1 MKFKAIAFTIIS
13 LLLTVTLVIPSAP
26 VHADEITIIV
36 TGDDSDVDIEDT
48 DSENQNPNDQ
58 NSSDDTNS
66 KDTKDKSTK
75 SKDAKSN
82 TDTTTA
88 SPGDAEVPDPEDI
101 IVDEELNTNVDGNI
115 TNTDNSEGT
124 GSDDIDSDDTDT
136 EDDDTEED
144 NDTNSKCSFGDKSK
158 TLYVGWESYY
168 SEIFGVSEDAVITF
182 RSKNEKIATV
192 DSEGVITPVK
202 KGKTRIYADINE
214 NGKTSKCSIKIT
226 VAEPF
231 SKITDYTDV
240 MTLDSRYTFKL
251 ERTGHAE
258 PVTWTLEGEGF
269 AEIEAVS
276 PTDCSIHTLK
286 PGFVTLTA
294 ECRGEK
300 ASFRIKIY
308 NGTGELFIISPDSDP
323 YKGWYK
329 TYNTYNKKTKGY
341 YLLRSYLE
349 RLDSLKGGVLVLK
362 CGKYTVTN
370 TLCIPSD
377 TTIILE
383 DGATIV
389 KTDDTGTK
397 NLTATA
403 SLFQTVS
410 YTNSAKD
417 GVFKGYKGEHDIKI
431 LGEGTATIDLNNIA
445 CQGIAAAHCNRLT
458 VSGISFKNM
467 NTYHFIELAG
477 NANVDITGNYFYGYS
492 ESKTTRKEAINL
504 DTPDAETHGFNQRW
518 TSLDKTPNKNITISD
533 NVFYNVECGIGTH
546 KYTEDKPH
554 KNVKILRNTFI
565 DSATYSIRCMNW
577 ESPMIMDN
585 SFIYSQPIESAEIT
599 IILNGVKDP
608 VITGNLFENLET
620 PISFYHWKNTGY
632 GKDYA
637 PVYNEVSELCMNLLK
652 SNYLV
657 NVTNPYFEYYG
668 VLDDY
673 SEDNLELH
681 PIGM

>member
-1 MKFKAIAFTIIS
+1 MKLKAIAFTIIS
-13 LLLTVTLVIPSAP
+13 ILLTVTLVIPSAP
-26 VHADEITIIV
+26 VHADEITIII

-48 DSENQNPNDQ
+48 TDTDNQ
-58 NSSDDTNS
+58 DTE
-66 KDTKDKSTK
+66 DKNTK
-75 SKDAKSN
+75 SKDSKAKDTK

-182 RSKNEKIATV
+182 RSKNEKVATV

-202 KGKTRIYADINE
+202 KGKTRIYADIDE

-231 SKITDYTDV
+231 SRITDHTDV
-240 MTLDSRYTFKL
+240 MTLNSRYTFKL

-258 PVTWTLEGEGF
+258 PVTWTLEGEGL

-389 KTDDTGTK
+389 KTNDTGTQ

-445 CQGIAAAHCNRLT
+445 CQGIAAAHCNKLT
-458 VSGISFKNM
+458 ISGISFKNM

-554 KNVKILRNTFI
+554 KNIKILRNTFI

-577 ESPMIMDN
+577 ENPVITDN

-657 NVTNPYFEYYG
+657 NVTNPYFEYYR

-673 SEDNLELH
+673 SDDNLELH
-681 PIGM
+681 QIGA

>member
-13 LLLTVTLVIPSAP
+13 ILLTITLVIPSAP
-26 VHADEITIIV
+26 VHADEITIII

-48 DSENQNPNDQ
+48 TDTDNQDT
-58 NSSDDTNS
+58 SD
-66 KDTKDKSTK
+66 KDTK
-75 SKDAKSN
+75 SKDSKAKDAKN
-82 TDTTTA
+82 DTTTA

-101 IVDEELNTNVDGNI
+101 IADESLSSNEIDNVANTGD
-115 TNTDNSEGT
+115 TETA
-124 GSDDIDSDDTDT
+124 DSDDTDSDDSDS

-144 NDTNSKCSFGDKSK
+144 DSATNSKCSFGDKSK

-168 SEIFGVSEDAVITF
+168 SEIFGVSEDASITF

-231 SKITDYTDV
+231 SRITDHTDV

-258 PVTWTLEGEGF
+258 PVTWTLEGEGL

-308 NGTGELFIISPDSDP
+308 NGTGELFIISPDSEP

-349 RLDSLKGGVLVLK
+349 RLDTLKGGVLVLK

-370 TLCIPSD
+370 TLCIPSN

-477 NANVDITGNYFYGYS
+477 NANVDIIGNYFYGYS

-554 KNVKILRNTFI
+554 TNVKILRNTFI

-657 NVTNPYFEYYG
+657 NVTNPYFEYYR

-681 PIGM
+681 QIGA

>member
-13 LLLTVTLVIPSAP
+13 ILLTITLVIPSAP
-26 VHADEITIIV
+26 VHADEITIII

-48 DSENQNPNDQ
+48 GDTDNQDT
-58 NSSDDTNS
+58 SD
-66 KDTKDKSTK
+66 KDTK
-75 SKDAKSN
+75 SKDSKANDAKN
-82 TDTTTA
+82 DTTTA

-101 IVDEELNTNVDGNI
+101 IADESLSSNEIDNVANTGD
-115 TNTDNSEGT
+115 TETA
-124 GSDDIDSDDTDT
+124 DSDDTDSDDSDS

-144 NDTNSKCSFGDKSK
+144 DSATNSKCSFGDKSK

-168 SEIFGVSEDAVITF
+168 SEIFGVSEDASITF
-182 RSKNEKIATV
+182 RSKNEKVATV

-231 SKITDYTDV
+231 SRITDYSDV

-258 PVTWTLEGEGF
+258 PVTWTLEGEGL

-308 NGTGELFIISPDSDP
+308 NGTGELFIISPDSEP

-370 TLCIPSD
+370 TLCIPSN

-477 NANVDITGNYFYGYS
+477 NANVDIIGNYFYGYS

-554 KNVKILRNTFI
+554 TNVKILRNTFI

-608 VITGNLFENLET
+608 VITSNLFENLET

-657 NVTNPYFEYYG
+657 NVTNPYFEYYR

-681 PIGM
+681 QIGA

>member
-13 LLLTVTLVIPSAP
+13 ILLTVTLVIPSAS
-26 VHADEITIIV
+26 VHADEITIII

-48 DSENQNPNDQ
+48 GDTDNQDT
-58 NSSDDTNS
+58 SD
-66 KDTKDKSTK
+66 KDTK
-75 SKDAKSN
+75 SKDSKAKDAKN
-82 TDTTTA
+82 DTTTA

-101 IVDEELNTNVDGNI
+101 IADESLSSNEIDNVANTGD
-115 TNTDNSEGT
+115 TETA
-124 GSDDIDSDDTDT
+124 DSDDTDSDDSDS

-144 NDTNSKCSFGDKSK
+144 DSATNSKCSFGDKSK

-202 KGKTRIYADINE
+202 KGKTRIYADIDE

-231 SKITDYTDV
+231 SRITDHTDV

-258 PVTWTLEGEGF
+258 PVTWTLEGEGL

-308 NGTGELFIISPDSDP
+308 NGTGELFIISPDSEP

-349 RLDSLKGGVLVLK
+349 RLDTLKGGVLVLK

-370 TLCIPSD
+370 TLCIPSN

-477 NANVDITGNYFYGYS
+477 NANVDIIGNYFYGYS

-554 KNVKILRNTFI
+554 TNVKILRNTFI

-657 NVTNPYFEYYG
+657 NVTNPYFEYYR

-681 PIGM
+681 QIGA